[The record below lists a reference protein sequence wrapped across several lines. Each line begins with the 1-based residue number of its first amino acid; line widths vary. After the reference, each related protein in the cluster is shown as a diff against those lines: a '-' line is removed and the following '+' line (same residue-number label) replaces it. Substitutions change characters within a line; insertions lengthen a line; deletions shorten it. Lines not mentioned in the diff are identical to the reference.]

1 MRLIDADKFIET
13 AWKKLDMND
22 SYIPVDIKE
31 HVLDKMQT
39 VDAVPVRHGKWLD
52 YLKEGLK
59 YKCSECESRF
69 DRPYKYCPNC
79 GAKMDGQEATEKNL

>member
-1 MRLIDADKFIET
+1 
-13 AWKKLDMND
+13 MND
-22 SYIPVDIKE
+22 LISRQAAIDELRDVIVKDVQFGDELTDGYNDGIDMAI
-31 HVLDKMQT
+31 T
-39 VDAVPVRHGKWLD
+39 VISKLKSAQRTGKWLD

-79 GAKMDGQEATEKNL
+79 GARMDEE